1 MPGNCALRRIAIQR
15 RIRIDENKE
24 CVRAPVLVCTCV
36 LWRLTG
42 DMEVFVHVFSDLHPL
57 KTSTCISDS

>member
-24 CVRAPVLVCTCV
+24 CVCVCVHMLVCTCV

-42 DMEVFVHVFSDLHPL
+42 DMEVFVHVFSDLHP
-57 KTSTCISDS
+57 